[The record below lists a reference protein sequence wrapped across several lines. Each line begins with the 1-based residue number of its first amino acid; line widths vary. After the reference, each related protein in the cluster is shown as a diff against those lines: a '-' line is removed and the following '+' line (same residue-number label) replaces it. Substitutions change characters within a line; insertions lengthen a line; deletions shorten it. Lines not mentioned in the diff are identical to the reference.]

1 MSVASHLDHLRDK
14 HEALKEQIKDEERQP
29 GTDTLAVGELKRK
42 KLQLKDE
49 IARLS
54 GELVH

>member
-1 MSVASHLDHLRDK
+1 MSVASHLDQLRDK

-29 GTDTLAVGELKRK
+29 GTDNLAIGEMKRR

>member
-29 GTDTLAVGELKRK
+29 GTDNLAIAALKRK
-42 KLQLKDE
+42 KLQIKDE

-54 GELVH
+54 HELVH

>member
-1 MSVASHLDHLRDK
+1 MSVASHLDHLRGK

-29 GTDTLAVGELKRK
+29 GTDHLAIGEMKRR